1 MEKQNI
7 GYIKN
12 ILNNYSLDLKS
23 DEKLSSEVD
32 EFKKLYQNIS
42 NSDEKNDYFNSEL
55 DINQEQ
61 ANKDDNTSNLIYYK
75 NSTEEEINF
84 KNQNVFANTHSNI
97 NLAINLLKN
106 KNDTRSIIKDLLDFD
121 FNDDKN
127 KDDENSDIL
136 YTILMEELSESIGK
150 NHKNIKEEVSYLIEL
165 LKKNKPR
172 SRKLKELHSDI
183 GMMVLAMDYLSR
195 LFTKIEERRP
205 KEDND
210 LNKKIENVS
219 SSYKEIYITVLGDM
233 ENTNKL
239 ANFLVLTKRISK
251 WEIYKTNHD
260 SVSIYIWA
268 KDDIYF
274 YDIIEIA
281 HSLEIDVLPF

>member
-12 ILNNYSLDLKS
+12 TLNNYSLDLNS
-23 DEKLSSEVD
+23 RGKLSSEVD
-32 EFKKLYQNIS
+32 EFKKLYKGIS

-55 DINQEQ
+55 DINEEQ
-61 ANKDDNTSNLIYYK
+61 ANDADHTINLMHYK

-84 KNQNVFANTHSNI
+84 KNQNIFTNTHSNI
-97 NLAINLLKN
+97 NLPINLLKN
-106 KNDTRSIIKDLLDFD
+106 KNDTRNMIKDLLDFD
-121 FNDDKN
+121 FNDN
-127 KDDENSDIL
+127 ENTDDENSDIL

-165 LKKNKPR
+165 LKKNKPK

-195 LFTKIEERRP
+195 LFTKIEERKP

-219 SSYKEIYITVLGDM
+219 SSDKEIYITVLGDM

-251 WEIYKTNHD
+251 WEIYKVNHD

-281 HSLEIDVLPF
+281 HSLEIDILPF

>member
-12 ILNNYSLDLKS
+12 TLNNYSLDLNS
-23 DEKLSSEVD
+23 GGKLSSEVD
-32 EFKKLYQNIS
+32 EFKKLYKDIS

-55 DINQEQ
+55 DINEEQ
-61 ANKDDNTSNLIYYK
+61 ANKDDNTSNLIHYK

-84 KNQNVFANTHSNI
+84 KNQNVFTNTHSNS
-97 NLAINLLKN
+97 NLPINLLKN
-106 KNDTRSIIKDLLDFD
+106 KNDTRKMIKDLLDFD
-121 FNDDKN
+121 FNDN
-127 KDDENSDIL
+127 ENTDDENSDIL

-150 NHKNIKEEVSYLIEL
+150 NHKIIKEEVSYLIEL
-165 LKKNKPR
+165 LKKNKPK

-219 SSYKEIYITVLGDM
+219 SSDKEIYITVLGDM

-268 KDDIYF
+268 KNDIYF

>member
-12 ILNNYSLDLKS
+12 TLKNYSLDLNSGEKS
-23 DEKLSSEVD
+23 SSEFD
-32 EFKKLYQNIS
+32 EFKKLYQSIS
-42 NSDEKNDYFNSEL
+42 NSDEKNDYFDSEL

-61 ANKDDNTSNLIYYK
+61 GNNDDNTSNLVHYK

-84 KNQNVFANTHSNI
+84 KNQNIFTNPHNNI
-97 NLAINLLKN
+97 NLPISSLKN
-106 KNDTRSIIKDLLDFD
+106 KENTRSVIRDLLDFD
-121 FNDDKN
+121 FNDN
-127 KDDENSDIL
+127 ENTDDENSDIL

-150 NHKNIKEEVSYLIEL
+150 NYKNMKEEVSYLIEL
-165 LKKNKPR
+165 LRKNKPR

-195 LFTKIEERRP
+195 LFTKIEERKP
-205 KEDND
+205 KEDNA
-210 LNKKIENVS
+210 LNKKIEKVS
-219 SSYKEIYITVLGDM
+219 SSDKEIYITVLGDM

-251 WEIYKTNHD
+251 WEIYKVNYD

-281 HSLEIDVLPF
+281 DSLEIDILPF

>member
-12 ILNNYSLDLKS
+12 TLNNYSLDLNS
-23 DEKLSSEVD
+23 GGKLSSEVD
-32 EFKKLYQNIS
+32 EFKKLYKDIS

-55 DINQEQ
+55 DINEEQ
-61 ANKDDNTSNLIYYK
+61 ANKDDNTSNLIHYK

-84 KNQNVFANTHSNI
+84 KNQNVFTNTHSNI
-97 NLAINLLKN
+97 NLPINLLKN
-106 KNDTRSIIKDLLDFD
+106 KNDTRNMIKDLLDFD
-121 FNDDKN
+121 FNDN
-127 KDDENSDIL
+127 ENTDDENSDIL
-136 YTILMEELSESIGK
+136 YTILMEELSEAIGN

-165 LKKNKPR
+165 LKKNKPK

-219 SSYKEIYITVLGDM
+219 SSDKEIYITVLGDM

-268 KDDIYF
+268 KNDIYF

>member
-172 SRKLKELHSDI
+172 SRKLRELHSDI